1 MAVGSDPR
9 GPGVQALLQSSPDGA
24 RYLTPPS
31 PRASSGTDTDLLR
44 YCGVCTKSCVSLL
57 LLHSK
62 LPQTQWVKQPRFL
75 SHTFPGSA
83 THSLVESSALG
94 LQPRLR
100 LWSHLKLR
108 ALFQTGCWQKSVP
121 CRCGTEALSSWRP
134 PAVSCHVGLF
144 IVRPHQSHLHLP
156 GQGES
161 HSRQSA
167 NTVLYNVVQS
177 RE

>member
-75 SHTFPGSA
+75 SHTFPGSGVHAQLSGVLCAGSA
-83 THSLVESSALG
+83 TKAEAVVPPETQGPLPNWLLAEVSSLQV
-94 LQPRLR
+94 
-100 LWSHLKLR
+100 WD
-108 ALFQTGCWQKSVP
+108 
-121 CRCGTEALSSWRP
+121 
-134 PAVSCHVGLF
+134 
-144 IVRPHQSHLHLP
+144 
-156 GQGES
+156 
-161 HSRQSA
+161 
-167 NTVLYNVVQS
+167 
-177 RE
+177 